1 MSDGSGRFTSDQRT
15 PREAS
20 WVDADDWG
28 AGNAEGVDLVDG
40 DLVFRGPVS
49 GEVVGVMDD
58 FEDAAYDDQGLSLA
72 DYYDFSENDTRNSAT
87 QPETT
92 SYITRTPT
100 AALAPE
106 SEYGLKLERSG
117 DDEESVSF
125 FGTPPGGAMQQQTSF
140 TALVQIERM
149 STEWSNFNLT
159 WGENDPL
166 EKIRL
171 TVDPGLNWRLSSR
184 TEGSSRT
191 IDQTGDGIPKGIPLE
206 IHADWQSREDITV
219 TVSEFQTGG
228 VVTTLSGSAPVNP
241 GGKIGGAIRAGPDH
255 KNGHCTVYMDR
266 IERDS
271 S

>member
-49 GEVVGVMDD
+49 GEVGPVMDD
-58 FEDAAYDDQGLSLA
+58 FEDTAYGDQGLSLA
-72 DYYDFSENDTRNSAT
+72 DYYDFSENDTRSSAT

-100 AALAPE
+100 AALAPD

-125 FGTPPGGAMQQQTSF
+125 FGAPPGGEMQQQTSF
-140 TALVQIERM
+140 SALVQIERM
-149 STEWSNFNLT
+149 STDWSNFNIT

-166 EKIRL
+166 EKLRL
-171 TVDPGLNWRLSSR
+171 TVDPGLNWRLSYR
-184 TEGSSRT
+184 TESGSGT
-191 IDQTGDGIPKGIPLE
+191 LDQTGDGIPKGIPLVF
-206 IHADWQSREDITV
+206 HVDWQSVQDVTV
-219 TVSEFQTGG
+219 TVSEFQTGN
-228 VVTTLSGSAPVNP
+228 VVTTLSGSVPVNP
-241 GGKIGGAIRAGPDH
+241 GGKIGAGIRAGPNH
-255 KNGHCTVYMDR
+255 FNGSCTVYIDR

-271 S
+271 G